1 MAVKTEAM
9 ATKAPENILYN
20 KLPPSAEDGGVI
32 SRFPFTALYNFSVS
46 SCERSRLKATFIFTD
61 VPV

>member
-20 KLPPSAEDGGVI
+20 KLPPSAEDEWGDFKV
-32 SRFPFTALYNFSVS
+32 SVYG
-46 SCERSRLKATFIFTD
+46 I
-61 VPV
+61 V